1 MMHPVVVY
9 VPHPGVGDLMWHL
22 PFIRA
27 LAKHRSDN
35 AITLLTRRTTHAKS
49 LLANDPNIYKVE
61 YVPYVN
67 GPLRHLR
74 ELFLTLGILRRL
86 QPRSLW
92 ILDKISRPA
101 IAARILGMRDVFGF
115 GLGSQRRWVCK
126 PALNPNLKDTHQI
139 DKLTAYFELQQIP
152 VDSTEPELLI
162 DPETI
167 SKQRILF
174 NDKPKPWIML
184 GVGARNQ
191 IRRWPNA
198 FYWDLIE
205 RFNGAGTW
213 FVLGGLD
220 EFELVEREIVSHTTN
235 PNVVNIS
242 RVDIAEAAAL
252 ASCCNLFI
260 GNDSGPMNIAAALGI
275 ATIGLFGV
283 TAPLRY
289 SEHIRPLSSPA
300 NNRRMAAITVEE
312 VSDLAMRLGVF

>member
-1 MMHPVVVY
+1 
-9 VPHPGVGDLMWHL
+9 MWHL

-27 LAKHRSDN
+27 LAEHRCDD
-35 AITLLTRRTTHAKS
+35 AITLLTRRTTQAKL
-49 LLANDPNIYKVE
+49 LLADEPHIYTVE
-61 YVPYVN
+61 YVPYVS
-67 GPLRHLR
+67 GPLCHLR
-74 ELFLTLGILRRL
+74 ELFLTLKTLRRL

-101 IAARILGMRDVFGF
+101 IAARILGIQDVFGF

-126 PALNPNLKDTHQI
+126 PALNPDLKDIHQI

-152 VDSTEPELLI
+152 VASTEPSLI
-162 DPETI
+162 INPEAI
-167 SKQRILF
+167 NKQQMRF

-191 IRRWPNA
+191 IRRWPNV
-198 FYWDLIE
+198 FYRNLIE

-213 FVLGGLD
+213 FVLGGLN
-220 EFELVEREIVSHTTN
+220 EFELVEREIVPHTTN

-242 RVDIAEAAAL
+242 RLNIAEAAAL
-252 ASCCNLFI
+252 ISCCNLFI

-275 ATIGLFGV
+275 ATIGLFGA

-289 SEHIRPLSSPA
+289 SKHIRPLTSPA

-312 VSDLAMRLGVF
+312 VSDLATRLGVFDKGPDRFL